1 MQKIRKNGLTL
12 LKPRKLH
19 SSTIF
24 RTFWALLTRRDFLF
38 TNRPSS
44 FFLLFDHKTPF
55 KTSKFEWTLDNIRI
69 EKIILVPNWS
79 TKSFFGGCNLV
90 NIEKIMMQPYENDK
104 NTYFGPNLGVKKFCL
119 RVSAGLVVRHFSK
132 LSSYAI

>member
-1 MQKIRKNGLTL
+1 MQKIRKNELIL
-12 LKPRKLH
+12 LKPPKLS

-24 RTFWALLTRRDFLF
+24 GTFWALLTRRDFLF
-38 TNRPSS
+38 RNRASS
-44 FFLLFDHKTPF
+44 FFLLFDYITPF

-69 EKIILVPNWS
+69 KKIILVPIWS

-90 NIEKIMMQPYENDK
+90 NIEKIMMQPWENDK
-104 NTYFGPNLGVKKFCL
+104 NTNFGPNLGPKMFCL
-119 RVSAGLVVRHFSK
+119 RVSAGLVYRLFSK